1 MFSIVMKYSVKIS
14 LFLLCLPSFICTSQ
28 AASIFDI
35 RENME
40 IVGKTETI
48 ETVYED
54 TLIDLARSHNLGFTE
69 IVSANRSV
77 NKWVPGEGT
86 TVLLPKAFIVPS
98 NYLKKGMTINL
109 AEYRGFFC
117 ER

>member
-1 MFSIVMKYSVKIS
+1 MKYSIKIS
-14 LFLLCLPSFICTSQ
+14 LLLLCFSSFICSSQ

-35 RENME
+35 RENIE

-54 TLIDLARSHNLGFTE
+54 TLIDLARAHNLGFTE

-77 NKWVPGEGT
+77 NRPVYT
-86 TVLLPKAFIVPS
+86 TRPYGQTIKAVIRP
-98 NYLKKGMTINL
+98 
-109 AEYRGFFC
+109 
-117 ER
+117 

>member
-1 MFSIVMKYSVKIS
+1 MCFS
-14 LFLLCLPSFICTSQ
+14 SFICSSQ

-35 RENME
+35 RENIE

-54 TLIDLARSHNLGFTE
+54 TLIDLARAHNLGFTE

-77 NKWVPGEGT
+77 NKWIPGEGT
-86 TVLLPKAFIVPS
+86 MVLLQKHLSFPV
-98 NYLKKGMTINL
+98 TI
-109 AEYRGFFC
+109 
-117 ER
+117 